1 MVKVFSRSEES
12 RISWSKRK
20 KERFHKRKLL
30 QQNLN
35 FLKGNVFVQSK
46 NEWKKKKKKMG
57 LPFLKIMLVY
67 HT

>member
-46 NEWKKKKKKMG
+46 NE
-57 LPFLKIMLVY
+57 
-67 HT
+67 

>member
-35 FLKGNVFVQSK
+35 FLKGNLFLQSK
-46 NEWKKKKKKMG
+46 NELKKKKKMG

>member
-1 MVKVFSRSEES
+1 MKNLVYLGQKE
-12 RISWSKRK
+12 K
-20 KERFHKRKLL
+20 KRFHKRKLL